1 MFHHELRTI
10 HRIAVQIFCH
20 SAVLIKRESK
30 NSQIINTK
38 HIKDFISRL
47 AHYVNLLVSNIM
59 SKAMSGESNSK
70 DLANRNNDFLTSER
84 GFRELV
90 DCYENYC
97 S

>member
-1 MFHHELRTI
+1 MFHHKLRTI

-20 SAVLIKRESK
+20 STVLIKRESR

-47 AHYVNLLVSNIM
+47 AHYVNLLIANIM

-90 DCYENYC
+90 ECYENYY